1 MSKVGFW
8 LKGSTGK
15 LAGTTLYKGAN
26 GETIQREV
34 VSPSNPKTQAQ
45 NIQRIVMSTVGAAY
59 SVMKAICDHSFEG
72 TKKGQE
78 TMSLFMSENIQ
89 KCRAA
94 IEEMQSQGVAFLNMY
109 SFVPVGMKHAFAPNQ
124 YLVAMGSLPQVKTNW
139 IEDGTSHIVYPTIV
153 ALANKTTY
161 GDIINMLNLKRG
173 DQLTFCTV
181 KQGATIQESQF
192 NYARVILDPTDPETF
207 LPLTLD
213 TAFLDENGYVNKP
226 SVRNEG
232 KFKYLINASGL
243 RYWYEDYYTTEEDAV
258 AAFVI
263 VSRKE
268 GDTWKRSTTYVAY
281 PGETAGSYSMQDC
294 LDMISNGA
302 QHQIYAGSD
311 QYLNNAGEGGGQAA
325 AETGGESGGGSSSG
339 GDTPAVQNYA
349 ISAATVNNQSITVG
363 SAKQVMCAEGE
374 DTEDL
379 NIRVTF
385 STVGNAT
392 AVLLFKGDE
401 QIGTEHAISGSSVN
415 FTAAGA
421 AIGTYTIK
429 VKKSDNSLVTS
440 GYSINVVAYSA
451 GGGGYDPDDDAGQD

>member
-26 GETIQREV
+26 GETIQREI
-34 VSPSNPKTQAQ
+34 VSPSNPKTMAQ

-72 TKKGQE
+72 VKKGQE

-89 KCRAA
+89 KSRAA

-139 IEDGTSHIVYPTIV
+139 VEDGDTRIVYPTIV
-153 ALANKTTY
+153 ALASKTTY
-161 GDIINMLNLKRG
+161 GDIINTLGLKRG

-181 KQGATIQESQF
+181 KQGASIQESQF
-192 NYARVILDPTDPETF
+192 NFARVILDPTDPETF

-213 TAFLDENGYVNKP
+213 TAFLDENGKVNKP

-232 KFKYLINASGL
+232 NFKFLMNASGL
-243 RYWYEDYYTTEEDAV
+243 RYWYEDLYTTEEDAV

-281 PGETAGSYSMQDC
+281 PGETANAYSMQQC
-294 LDMISNGA
+294 LDMIGNGA
-302 QHQIYAGSD
+302 QHNIYSGSD
-311 QYLNNAGEGGGQAA
+311 QYLNNAGTGGGQAA
-325 AETGGESGGGSSSG
+325 ADSGSGSGGTTPAAAFAIGSTTVNGQTLTVGTNSTIVAS
-339 GDTPAVQNYA
+339 GDTA
-349 ISAATVNNQSITVG
+349 
-363 SAKQVMCAEGE
+363 
-374 DTEDL
+374 DL
-379 NIRVTF
+379 SIRVRFTN
-385 STVGNAT
+385 VGT
-392 AVLLFKGDE
+392 AQSVLLFNGDT
-401 QIGTEHAISGSSVN
+401 QVGTEHAISGN
-415 FTAAGA
+415 AAEFTAPGA
-421 AIGTYTIK
+421 ALGSYSIK
-429 VKKSDNSLVTS
+429 VKKSDNSLVAS
-440 GYSINVVAYSA
+440 GYVFSVEAA
-451 GGGGYDPDDDAGQD
+451 GSGGEGGADQN

>member
-26 GETIQREV
+26 GETIQREI

-45 NIQRIVMSTVGAAY
+45 NIQRVVMSTVGAAY

-72 TKKGQE
+72 VKKGQE

-94 IEEMQSQGVAFLNMY
+94 IEEMQAQGVSFVNMF

-124 YLVAMGSLPQVKTNW
+124 YLVAMGSLPQVKTAW
-139 IEDGTSHIVYPTIV
+139 IEDGTSHIVYPTVQLITTNTYEEV
-153 ALANKTTY
+153 INKL
-161 GDIINMLNLKRG
+161 GLKRG

-181 KQGATIQESQF
+181 KQGATIQETQF
-192 NYARVILDPTDPETF
+192 NFARVILDPTDENFMP
-207 LPLTLD
+207 LPLS
-213 TAFLDENGYVNKP
+213 TAFLDADGHINKP

-232 KFKYLINASGL
+232 KFKFLINASGL
-243 RYWYEDYYTTEEDAV
+243 RYWYEDLYTTEEDAV

-281 PGETAGSYSMQDC
+281 PGETSGAYSMQAC

-302 QHQIYAGSD
+302 QHTIYAGSD

-325 AETGGESGGGSSSG
+325 SEGQQSGGGSSSG
-339 GDTPAVQNYA
+339 GSTPAQTFA
-349 ISAATVNNQSITVG
+349 ISSATVNGSTMTVG
-363 SAKQVMCAEGE
+363 TSKGIMCAEGE
-374 DTEDL
+374 TTEDL
-379 NIRVTF
+379 DIRVNF
-385 STVGNAT
+385 SNVGDAT
-392 AVLLFKGDE
+392 AIQVFKGSE
-401 QIGTEHAISGSSVN
+401 QVGSDHEISGTSASFVVS
-415 FTAAGA
+415 GA

-429 VKKSDNSLVTS
+429 VKKSDNSVSTP
-440 GYSINVVAYSA
+440 GYTINVAAYSA
-451 GGGGYDPDDDAGQD
+451 NPGGGMDQN

>member
-26 GETIQREV
+26 GETIQREI
-34 VSPSNPKTQAQ
+34 VSPSNPKTMAQ

-72 TKKGQE
+72 VKKGQE

-124 YLVAMGSLPQVKTNW
+124 YLVAMGSLPRVNSTW
-139 IEDGTSHIVYPTIV
+139 IADAESNILYPTV
-153 ALANKTTY
+153 AVLANKTTY
-161 GDIINMLNLKRG
+161 GDIISTLNLKRG

-181 KQGATIQESQF
+181 KQGASIQESQF

-207 LPLTLD
+207 LPLPLD
-213 TAFLDENGYVNKP
+213 TAFLDANNNVNKP

-232 KFKYLINASGL
+232 KFKFLLNASGL
-243 RYWYEDYYTTEEDAV
+243 RFWYEDVYTTEEDAI

-268 GDTWKRSTTYVAY
+268 GETWKRSTTYMSY
-281 PGETAGSYSMQDC
+281 PGETANAYSMQQC
-294 LDMISNGA
+294 LDLLANGA
-302 QHQIYAGSD
+302 QHNIYASAD

-325 AETGGESGGGSSSG
+325 SDTGGQGGGTTPSTQNFTISS
-339 GDTPAVQNYA
+339 
-349 ISAATVNNQSITVG
+349 ATVNNNSMTVG

-374 DTEDL
+374 TTEDL
-379 NIRVTF
+379 SIRVTF
-385 STVGNAT
+385 SNAGT
-392 AVLLFKGDE
+392 AQSVLLFKGSE
-401 QIGTEHAISGSSVN
+401 QIGTEHAINAGSVN
-415 FTAAGA
+415 FSAAGA
-421 AIGTYTIK
+421 GYGTYIIK
-429 VKKSDNSLVTS
+429 VKNSDNSLVAS

-451 GGGGYDPDDDAGQD
+451 GGGGYNPDDDGMGQD

>member
-26 GETIQREV
+26 GETIQREI
-34 VSPSNPKTQAQ
+34 VSPSNPKTVGQ
-45 NIQRIVMSTVGAAY
+45 NIQRVVMSTVGAAY
-59 SVMKAICDHSFEG
+59 SLMKAICDHSFEG

-94 IEEMQSQGVAFLNMY
+94 IEEMQAQGVAFLNMY

-124 YLVAMGSLPQVKTNW
+124 YLVAMGSLPRVNSTW
-139 IEDGTSHIVYPTIV
+139 IADAESNILYPTV
-153 ALANKTTY
+153 AVLANKTTY
-161 GDIINMLNLKRG
+161 GDIISTLNLKRG

-181 KQGATIQESQF
+181 KQGASIQESQF

-207 LPLTLD
+207 LPLPLD
-213 TAFLDENGYVNKP
+213 TAFLDANNNVNKP

-232 KFKYLINASGL
+232 KFKFLLNASGL
-243 RYWYEDYYTTEEDAV
+243 RFWYEDVYTTEEDAI

-268 GDTWKRSTTYVAY
+268 GETWKRSTTYMSY
-281 PGETAGSYSMQDC
+281 PGETANAYSMQQC
-294 LDMISNGA
+294 LDLLANGA
-302 QHQIYAGSD
+302 QHNIYASAD

-325 AETGGESGGGSSSG
+325 SDTGGQGGGTTPSTQNFTISS
-339 GDTPAVQNYA
+339 
-349 ISAATVNNQSITVG
+349 ATVNNNSMTVG

-374 DTEDL
+374 TTEDL
-379 NIRVTF
+379 SIRVTF
-385 STVGNAT
+385 SNAGT
-392 AVLLFKGDE
+392 AQSVLLFKGSE
-401 QIGTEHAISGSSVN
+401 QIGTEHAINAGSVN
-415 FTAAGA
+415 FSAAGA
-421 AIGTYTIK
+421 GYGTYIIK
-429 VKKSDNSLVTS
+429 VKNSDNSLVAS

-451 GGGGYDPDDDAGQD
+451 GGGGYNPDDDGMGQD

>member
-124 YLVAMGSLPQVKTNW
+124 YLVAMGSLPQVKTAW
-139 IEDGTSHIVYPTIV
+139 IEDGTSHIVYPTVQLVTTNTYEEVI
-153 ALANKTTY
+153 NKL
-161 GDIINMLNLKRG
+161 GLKRG

-232 KFKYLINASGL
+232 KFKFLINASGL
-243 RYWYEDYYTTEEDAV
+243 RYWYEDLYTTEEDAV

-294 LDMISNGA
+294 LDMVSSGA

-339 GDTPAVQNYA
+339 GDTPAAAFA
-349 ISAATVNNQSITVG
+349 ISAATVNNESITVG
-363 SAKQVMCAEGE
+363 TAKQVMCAEGE
-374 DTEDL
+374 STEDL
-379 NIRVTF
+379 DIRVVF
-385 STVGNAT
+385 SNVGSATAIQLFKNGTQVGN
-392 AVLLFKGDE
+392 D
-401 QIGTEHAISGSSVN
+401 HAIDGNAANFVVSAAEIGSYV
-415 FTAAGA
+415 
-421 AIGTYTIK
+421 IK
-429 VKKSDNSLVTS
+429 VKKSDNSVSTP
-440 GYSINVVAYSA
+440 GYTINVVAYSE
-451 GGGGYDPDDDAGQD
+451 GGGGYNPGGGMDQN

>member
-26 GETIQREV
+26 GETIQREI
-34 VSPSNPKTQAQ
+34 VSPSNPKTVGQ
-45 NIQRIVMSTVGAAY
+45 NIQRVVMSTVGAAY
-59 SVMKAICDHSFEG
+59 SLMKAICDHSFEG

-124 YLVAMGSLPQVKTNW
+124 YLVAMGSLPRVNSTW
-139 IEDGTSHIVYPTIV
+139 IADAESNILYPTV
-153 ALANKTTY
+153 AVLANKTTY
-161 GDIINMLNLKRG
+161 GDIISTLNLKRG

-181 KQGATIQESQF
+181 KQGASIQESQF

-207 LPLTLD
+207 LPLPLD
-213 TAFLDENGYVNKP
+213 TAFLDANNNVNKP

-232 KFKYLINASGL
+232 KFKFLLNASGL
-243 RYWYEDYYTTEEDAV
+243 RFWYEDVYTTEEDAI

-268 GDTWKRSTTYVAY
+268 GETWKRSTTYMSY
-281 PGETAGSYSMQDC
+281 PGETANAYSMQQC
-294 LDMISNGA
+294 LDLLANGA
-302 QHQIYAGSD
+302 QHNIYASAD

-325 AETGGESGGGSSSG
+325 SDTGGQGGGTTPSTQNFTISS
-339 GDTPAVQNYA
+339 
-349 ISAATVNNQSITVG
+349 ATVNNNSMTVG

-374 DTEDL
+374 TTEDL
-379 NIRVTF
+379 SIRVTF
-385 STVGNAT
+385 SNAGT
-392 AVLLFKGDE
+392 AQSVLLFKGSE
-401 QIGTEHAISGSSVN
+401 QIGTEHAINAGSVN
-415 FTAAGA
+415 FSAAGA
-421 AIGTYTIK
+421 GYGTYIIK
-429 VKKSDNSLVTS
+429 VKNSDNSLVAS

-451 GGGGYDPDDDAGQD
+451 GGGGYNPDDDGMGQD

>member
-26 GETIQREV
+26 GETIQREI
-34 VSPSNPKTQAQ
+34 VSPSNPKTLAQ
-45 NIQRIVMSTVGAAY
+45 NIQRVVMSTVGAAY

-72 TKKGQE
+72 VKKGQE

-124 YLVAMGSLPQVKTNW
+124 FLVAMGSLPQVKTNW
-139 IEDGTSHIVYPTIV
+139 IEDGTSHIVYPTVQLITTNTYEEV
-153 ALANKTTY
+153 INK
-161 GDIINMLNLKRG
+161 LNLKRG

-181 KQGATIQESQF
+181 KQGATIQETQF
-192 NYARVILDPTDPETF
+192 NYARVILDPTDENFMP
-207 LPLTLD
+207 LPLS
-213 TAFLDENGYVNKP
+213 TAFLDADGHINKP

-232 KFKYLINASGL
+232 KFKFLINASGL
-243 RYWYEDYYTTEEDAV
+243 RYWYEDTYTTEEDAV

-281 PGETAGSYSMQDC
+281 PGETAGAYSMQQC

-302 QHQIYAGSD
+302 QHNIYAGSD

-325 AETGGESGGGSSSG
+325 AEGQQSGGGSQG
-339 GDTPAVQNYA
+339 GDTPAQTFTV
-349 ISAATVNNQSITVG
+349 SSATVNGSTMTVG
-363 SAKQVMCAEGE
+363 TSKGIMCAEGE
-374 DTEDL
+374 TTEDL
-379 NIRVTF
+379 NIRVAF
-385 STVGNAT
+385 SYVGDATAIQVFKGSEKVGNDHEIDGNA
-392 AVLLFKGDE
+392 A
-401 QIGTEHAISGSSVN
+401 N
-415 FTAAGA
+415 FVVSAA

-429 VKKSDNSLVTS
+429 VKKSDGSVATP
-440 GYSINVVAYSA
+440 GYSIVVSAYQA
-451 GGGGYDPDDDAGQD
+451 GGGGGMDQN

>member
-26 GETIQREV
+26 GETIQREI
-34 VSPSNPKTQAQ
+34 VSPSNPKTVGQ
-45 NIQRIVMSTVGAAY
+45 NVQRIVMSTVGAAY
-59 SVMKAICDHSFEG
+59 AMMKAICDHSFEG
-72 TKKGQE
+72 VKKGQE

-94 IEEMQSQGVAFLNMY
+94 IEEMQAQGVAFLNMY

-124 YLVAMGSLPQVKTNW
+124 YLVAMGSLPRVNSTW
-139 IEDGTSHIVYPTIV
+139 IADAESNILYPTV
-153 ALANKTTY
+153 AVLANKTTY
-161 GDIINMLNLKRG
+161 GDIISTLNLKRG

-181 KQGATIQESQF
+181 KQGASIQESQF

-207 LPLTLD
+207 LPLPLD
-213 TAFLDENGYVNKP
+213 TAFLDANNNVNKP

-232 KFKYLINASGL
+232 KFKFLLNASGL
-243 RYWYEDYYTTEEDAV
+243 RFWYEDVYTTEEDAI

-268 GDTWKRSTTYVAY
+268 GETWKRSTTYMSY
-281 PGETAGSYSMQDC
+281 PGETANAYSMQQC
-294 LDMISNGA
+294 LDLLANGA
-302 QHQIYAGSD
+302 QHNIYASAD

-325 AETGGESGGGSSSG
+325 SDTGGQGGGTTPSTQNFTISS
-339 GDTPAVQNYA
+339 
-349 ISAATVNNQSITVG
+349 ATVNNNSMTVG

-374 DTEDL
+374 TTEDL
-379 NIRVTF
+379 SIRVTF
-385 STVGNAT
+385 SNVGSAQS
-392 AVLLFKGDE
+392 VLLFKGSE
-401 QIGTEHAISGSSVN
+401 QIGTEHAINAGSVN
-415 FTAAGA
+415 FSAAGA
-421 AIGTYTIK
+421 GYGTYIIK
-429 VKKSDNSLVTS
+429 VKNSDNSLVAS

-451 GGGGYDPDDDAGQD
+451 GGGGYNPDDDGMGQD

>member
-26 GETIQREV
+26 GETIQREI
-34 VSPSNPKTQAQ
+34 VSPSNPKTMAQ

-124 YLVAMGSLPQVKTNW
+124 YLVAMGSLPRVNSTW
-139 IEDGTSHIVYPTIV
+139 IADAESNILYPTV
-153 ALANKTTY
+153 AVLANKTTY
-161 GDIINMLNLKRG
+161 GDILSTLDLKRG

-181 KQGATIQESQF
+181 KQGASIQESQF

-207 LPLTLD
+207 LPLPLD
-213 TAFLDENGYVNKP
+213 TAFLDANNNVNKP

-232 KFKYLINASGL
+232 KFKFLLNASGL
-243 RYWYEDYYTTEEDAV
+243 RFWYEDVYTTEEDAI

-268 GDTWKRSTTYVAY
+268 GETWKRSTTYMSY
-281 PGETAGSYSMQDC
+281 PGETANAYSMQQC
-294 LDMISNGA
+294 LDLLANGA
-302 QHQIYAGSD
+302 QHNIYASAD

-325 AETGGESGGGSSSG
+325 SDTGGQGGGTTPSTQNFTISS
-339 GDTPAVQNYA
+339 
-349 ISAATVNNQSITVG
+349 ATVNNNSMTVG

-374 DTEDL
+374 TTEDL
-379 NIRVTF
+379 SIRVTF
-385 STVGNAT
+385 SNVGSAQ
-392 AVLLFKGDE
+392 AVLLFKGSE
-401 QIGTEHAISGSSVN
+401 QIGTEHAINAGSVN
-415 FTAAGA
+415 FSAAGA
-421 AIGTYTIK
+421 GYGTYIIK
-429 VKKSDNSLVTS
+429 VKNSDNSLVAS

-451 GGGGYDPDDDAGQD
+451 GGGGYNPDDDGMGQD

>member
-26 GETIQREV
+26 GETIQREI
-34 VSPSNPKTQAQ
+34 VSPSNPKTVGQ
-45 NIQRIVMSTVGAAY
+45 NVQRVVMSTVGAAY
-59 SVMKAICDHSFEG
+59 SLMKAICDHSFEG

-94 IEEMQSQGVAFLNMY
+94 IEEMQAQGVAFLNMY

-124 YLVAMGSLPQVKTNW
+124 YLVAMGSLPRVNSTW
-139 IEDGTSHIVYPTIV
+139 IADAESNILYPTV
-153 ALANKTTY
+153 AVLANKTTY
-161 GDIINMLNLKRG
+161 GDIISTLNLKRG

-181 KQGATIQESQF
+181 KQGASIQESQF

-207 LPLTLD
+207 LPLPLD
-213 TAFLDENGYVNKP
+213 TAFLDANNNVNKP

-232 KFKYLINASGL
+232 KFKFLLNASGL
-243 RYWYEDYYTTEEDAV
+243 RFWYEDVYTTEEDAI

-268 GDTWKRSTTYVAY
+268 GETWKRSTTYMSY
-281 PGETAGSYSMQDC
+281 PGETANAYSMQQC
-294 LDMISNGA
+294 LDLLANGA
-302 QHQIYAGSD
+302 QHNIYASAD

-325 AETGGESGGGSSSG
+325 SDTGGQGGGTTPSTQNFTISS
-339 GDTPAVQNYA
+339 
-349 ISAATVNNQSITVG
+349 ATVNNNSMTVG

-374 DTEDL
+374 TTEDL
-379 NIRVTF
+379 SIRVTF
-385 STVGNAT
+385 SNAGT
-392 AVLLFKGDE
+392 AQSVLLFKGSE
-401 QIGTEHAISGSSVN
+401 QIGTEHAINAGSVN
-415 FTAAGA
+415 FSAAGA
-421 AIGTYTIK
+421 GYGTYIIK
-429 VKKSDNSLVTS
+429 VKNSDNSLVAS

-451 GGGGYDPDDDAGQD
+451 GGGGYNPDDDGMGQD

>member
-26 GETIQREV
+26 GETIQREI
-34 VSPSNPKTQAQ
+34 VSPSNPKTVGQ
-45 NIQRIVMSTVGAAY
+45 NVQRIVMSTVGAAY
-59 SVMKAICDHSFEG
+59 AMMKAICDHSFEG

-94 IEEMQSQGVAFLNMY
+94 IEEMQAQGVAFLNMY

-124 YLVAMGSLPQVKTNW
+124 YLVAMGSLPRVNSTW
-139 IEDGTSHIVYPTIV
+139 IADAESNILYPTV
-153 ALANKTTY
+153 AVLANKTTY
-161 GDIINMLNLKRG
+161 GDIISTLNLKRG

-181 KQGATIQESQF
+181 KQGASIQESQF

-207 LPLTLD
+207 LPLPLD
-213 TAFLDENGYVNKP
+213 TAFLDANNNVNKP

-232 KFKYLINASGL
+232 KFKFLLNASGL
-243 RYWYEDYYTTEEDAV
+243 RFWYEDVYTTEEDAI

-268 GDTWKRSTTYVAY
+268 GETWKRSTTYMSY
-281 PGETAGSYSMQDC
+281 PGETANAYSMQQC
-294 LDMISNGA
+294 LDLLANGA
-302 QHQIYAGSD
+302 QHAIYASAD

-325 AETGGESGGGSSSG
+325 SDTGGQGGGTTPSTQNFTISS
-339 GDTPAVQNYA
+339 
-349 ISAATVNNQSITVG
+349 ATVNNNSMTVG

-374 DTEDL
+374 TTEDL
-379 NIRVTF
+379 SIRVTF
-385 STVGNAT
+385 SNAGT
-392 AVLLFKGDE
+392 AQSVLLFKGSE
-401 QIGTEHAISGSSVN
+401 QIGTEHAISAGSVN
-415 FTAAGA
+415 FSAAGA
-421 AIGTYTIK
+421 GYGTYIIK
-429 VKKSDNSLVTS
+429 VKNSDNSLVAS

-451 GGGGYDPDDDAGQD
+451 GGGGYNPDDDGMGQD

>member
-26 GETIQREV
+26 GETIQREI

-45 NIQRIVMSTVGAAY
+45 NIQRVVMSTVGAAY
-59 SVMKAICDHSFEG
+59 STMKAICDHSFEG
-72 TKKGQE
+72 VKKGQE

-94 IEEMQSQGVAFLNMY
+94 VEEMQAQGVRFVNMF

-161 GDIINMLNLKRG
+161 ADVINALGLKRG

-181 KQGATIQESQF
+181 KEGVTIQENEF
-192 NYARVILDPTDPETF
+192 KFARVILDPTDENF
-207 LPLTLD
+207 NALPLS
-213 TAFLDENGYVNKP
+213 TAFLDADGYINKP

-232 KFKYLINASGL
+232 KFKFLMNASGL
-243 RYWYEDYYTTEEDAV
+243 RYWYEDLYTNEEDAV

-268 GDTWKRSTTYVAY
+268 GDTWKRSTTYVSY
-281 PGETAGSYSMQDC
+281 PGETAGSYSMQAC

-302 QHQIYAGSD
+302 QHNIYAGSD

-325 AETGGESGGGSSSG
+325 SDGQQSGGGSSSG
-339 GDTPAVQNYA
+339 GTTPAQTFA
-349 ISAATVNNQSITVG
+349 ISSATVNGSTMTVG
-363 SAKQVMCAEGE
+363 TPKGVMCAEGE
-374 DTEDL
+374 TTEDL
-379 NIRVTF
+379 DIRMNF
-385 STVGNAT
+385 SNVGDATAIQVFKGSEQVGTDHEISGNA
-392 AVLLFKGDE
+392 ASFVV
-401 QIGTEHAISGSSVN
+401 SG
-415 FTAAGA
+415 AGY
-421 AIGTYTIK
+421 GTYTLK
-429 VKKSDNSLVTS
+429 VKKSDNSVATP
-440 GYSINVVAYSA
+440 GYSIIVSAYSA
-451 GGGGYDPDDDAGQD
+451 GGGGGMDQN

>member
-26 GETIQREV
+26 GETIQREI
-34 VSPSNPKTQAQ
+34 VSPSNPKTVGQ
-45 NIQRIVMSTVGAAY
+45 NVQRIVMSTVGAAY
-59 SVMKAICDHSFEG
+59 SLMKAICDHSFEG
-72 TKKGQE
+72 VKKGQE

-94 IEEMQSQGVAFLNMY
+94 VEEMQSQGVAFLNMY

-124 YLVAMGSLPQVKTNW
+124 YLVAMGSLPRVNSTW
-139 IEDGTSHIVYPTIV
+139 IADAESNILYPTV
-153 ALANKTTY
+153 AVLANKTTY
-161 GDIINMLNLKRG
+161 GDIISTLNLKRG

-181 KQGATIQESQF
+181 KQGASIQESQF

-207 LPLTLD
+207 LPLPLD
-213 TAFLDENGYVNKP
+213 TAFLDANNNVNKP

-232 KFKYLINASGL
+232 KFKFLLNASGL
-243 RYWYEDYYTTEEDAV
+243 RFWYEDVYTTEEDAI

-268 GDTWKRSTTYVAY
+268 GETWKRSTTYMSY
-281 PGETAGSYSMQDC
+281 PGETANAYSMQQC
-294 LDMISNGA
+294 LDLLANGA
-302 QHQIYAGSD
+302 QHNIYASAD

-325 AETGGESGGGSSSG
+325 SDTGGQGGGTTPSTQNFTISS
-339 GDTPAVQNYA
+339 
-349 ISAATVNNQSITVG
+349 ATVNNNSMTVG

-374 DTEDL
+374 TTEDL
-379 NIRVTF
+379 SIRVTF
-385 STVGNAT
+385 SNAGT
-392 AVLLFKGDE
+392 AQSVLLFKGSE
-401 QIGTEHAISGSSVN
+401 QIGTEHAINAGSVN
-415 FTAAGA
+415 FSAAGA
-421 AIGTYTIK
+421 GYGTYIIK
-429 VKKSDNSLVTS
+429 VKNSDNSLVAS

-451 GGGGYDPDDDAGQD
+451 GGGGYNPDDDGMGQD

>member
-26 GETIQREV
+26 GETIQREI
-34 VSPSNPKTQAQ
+34 VSPSNPKTVGQ
-45 NIQRIVMSTVGAAY
+45 NIQRVVMSTVGAAY
-59 SVMKAICDHSFEG
+59 SLMKAICDHSFEG

-94 IEEMQSQGVAFLNMY
+94 IEEMQAQGVAFLNMY

-124 YLVAMGSLPQVKTNW
+124 YLVAMGSLPRVNSTW
-139 IEDGTSHIVYPTIV
+139 IADAESNILYPTV
-153 ALANKTTY
+153 AVLANKTTY
-161 GDIINMLNLKRG
+161 GDIISTLNLKRG

-181 KQGATIQESQF
+181 KQGASIQESQF

-207 LPLTLD
+207 LPLPLD
-213 TAFLDENGYVNKP
+213 TAFLDANNNVNKP

-232 KFKYLINASGL
+232 KFKFLLNASGL
-243 RYWYEDYYTTEEDAV
+243 RFWYEDVYTTEEDAI

-268 GDTWKRSTTYVAY
+268 GETWKRSTTYMSY
-281 PGETAGSYSMQDC
+281 PGETANAYSMQQC
-294 LDMISNGA
+294 LDLLANGA
-302 QHQIYAGSD
+302 QHNIYASAD

-325 AETGGESGGGSSSG
+325 SDTGGQGGGTTPSTQNFTISS
-339 GDTPAVQNYA
+339 
-349 ISAATVNNQSITVG
+349 ATVNNNSMTVG
-363 SAKQVMCAEGE
+363 SAKQVMCAEGGP
-374 DTEDL
+374 TEDL
-379 NIRVTF
+379 SSRGTF
-385 STVGNAT
+385 SNAGT
-392 AVLLFKGDE
+392 AQSVLLFKGSE
-401 QIGTEHAISGSSVN
+401 QIGTEHAINAGSVN
-415 FTAAGA
+415 FSAAGA
-421 AIGTYTIK
+421 GYGTYIIK
-429 VKKSDNSLVTS
+429 VKNSDNSLVAS

-451 GGGGYDPDDDAGQD
+451 GGGGYNPDDDGMGQD